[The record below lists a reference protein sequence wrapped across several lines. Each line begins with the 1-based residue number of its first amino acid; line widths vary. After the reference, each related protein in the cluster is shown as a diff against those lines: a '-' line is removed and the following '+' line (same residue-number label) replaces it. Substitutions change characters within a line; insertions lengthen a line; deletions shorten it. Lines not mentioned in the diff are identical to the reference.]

1 MKYPLL
7 TDGGSED
14 AQSSAVSGAQNRYDD
29 CSGVQCPELD
39 CPTRP
44 YIPQGECCPICPGL
58 YNISNISVIK
68 GQVYITL
75 FWIKL
80 F

>member
-1 MKYPLL
+1 MLL
-7 TDGGSED
+7 KSYIYCFSIDEGAED

-58 YNISNISVIK
+58 FSF
-68 GQVYITL
+68 YICVN
-75 FWIKL
+75 FAPN
-80 F
+80 

>member
-1 MKYPLL
+1 MHL

-44 YIPQGECCPICPGL
+44 YIPQGECCPICPGIIVPICL
-58 YNISNISVIK
+58 GRRDIFV
-68 GQVYITL
+68 
-75 FWIKL
+75 
-80 F
+80 

>member
-1 MKYPLL
+1 MTSFYISESYLILKLKYFL
-7 TDGGSED
+7 TDGGGED

-58 YNISNISVIK
+58 FSFLIS
-68 GQVYITL
+68 L
-75 FWIKL
+75 FS
-80 F
+80 